1 MKLGEANN
9 LSFPGRIIAAVILA
23 ACGLASIFWA
33 VMSSQSQIPTL
44 NAGPIAAP
52 LETELQSKL
61 AEEPPAQTHI
71 GKLDVN
77 TATAAELELLPGV
90 GPALSKRIVEY
101 REKNGPFANLS
112 ELDKVQGIGP
122 KMLEKIR
129 PLAEVRPAG

>member
-1 MKLGEANN
+1 
-9 LSFPGRIIAAVILA
+9 
-23 ACGLASIFWA
+23 
-33 VMSSQSQIPTL
+33 MSSQSQIPTL